1 MTAVASRACVAISV
15 AAFAVSGCLSPVPL
29 DPSPQIKV
37 DKSLLGLWDCDDP
50 LAEPGTGKSQLEITA
65 LDEFRF
71 LVEAREPK
79 EQPELYEAHASSIQ
93 AMTLFNVRAAK
104 DAPPLEPHEW
114 TFVRATLS
122 GDALRLE
129 MPSDDTPIK
138 AASPAALRSLLEAD
152 LKKPG
157 YFLDLVVCERAKVT
171 KDKKD
176 GPE

>member
-1 MTAVASRACVAISV
+1 MTFVSSRACVAIYV
-15 AAFAVSGCLSPVPL
+15 AALAASGCLSAVPL

-37 DKSLLGLWDCDDP
+37 DKSFLGFWDCSDP
-50 LAEPGTGKSQLEITA
+50 LAEPGTGKSELTITA

-79 EQPELYEAHASSIQ
+79 EEPEFYEAHASSLQ
-93 AMTLFNVRAAK
+93 GATLFNVKAAK
-104 DAPPLEPHEW
+104 DSPVLEPHEW

-122 GDALRLE
+122 GDKLRLE

-138 AASPAALRSLLEAD
+138 AASPAALRGLLEAD
-152 LKKPG
+152 IKKPG
-157 YFLDLVVCERAKVT
+157 YFLDLVVCERR

-176 GPE
+176 GRE